1 MSVIN
6 NYIESFF
13 EEIPFSTKAEAAK
26 TKILETIT
34 KEYNELLKNNSKRVA
49 FSRIVKKYSSLELL
63 AKATGYTNEDVKSW
77 TSSEDV
83 ADEALYLKHF
93 RRERIHIYT
102 TTFFGLA
109 AIGLFLET
117 LANFSPLFLAAAIF
131 CAAFAIVDFIL
142 YERSDDD
149 SRFFSLDSYDHIRK
163 SFDKYTVRSTFWL
176 FVFFAVLGGA
186 ITNVI
191 NISLNLK
198 IVQLAS
204 YFASVFLAVSLPLF
218 FAIKNMRI
226 THFIFQKATLAKR
239 KIFWNNYLKSL
250 IFCSIYWLSAIF
262 IFYLFDKVFVVNPV
276 VVLQVIFDLIALAI
290 FYSSK
295 KSYCYKETRINKIA
309 VAIVSVVVIVVGG
322 YAVLSRDYW
331 LTQPYINSRPN
342 ISNNQSE
349 IEYNNDTG
357 VYTITMTE
365 DDFKILQLTDIHL
378 GGGPISY
385 RRDMQALQAVY
396 KLIDHTR
403 PDFVIVT
410 GDLTFPVGYS
420 SFSFNN
426 TAPVQ
431 QFASFMR
438 NLGIPWAFAYG
449 NHDTESYATTSEVD
463 LKEVY
468 KSLSYK
474 SSKTLLYPY
483 VQPDI
488 TGRNNQLIEL
498 RNKDGSLN
506 QAIVIIDSNAYTG
519 EGFNTYD
526 YIHDDQVAWYKK
538 QIEDLEQKEG
548 YTISSLVFFHIP
560 LQEYV
565 TAYDLYQQ
573 GSSEVKYYFG
583 ENNDE
588 VMDVSDHPSKLF
600 DTAVELGSTKG
611 MFCGHDHYNNTSIE
625 YKGIRLTYGMSID
638 YLAMPGIARDTK
650 QRGATLITT
659 HKDSS
664 FDIEQVP
671 LTSIEQYYPQ
681 DDWLVEL

>member
-1 MSVIN
+1 MSVIK

-13 EEIPFSTKAEAAK
+13 EEIPFSAKAETAK
-26 TKILETIT
+26 TRILEKVR
-34 KEYNELLKNNSKRVA
+34 KEYDKLLENNSKRVA
-49 FSRIVKKYSSLELL
+49 FSKIVKKYNSLESL
-63 AKATGYTNEDVKSW
+63 AKAAGYKEEDVKSW
-77 TSSEDV
+77 TSNEDV
-83 ADEALYLKHF
+83 VDEAKYLKHF
-93 RRERIHIYT
+93 RRERLHIYST
-102 TTFFGLA
+102 TIFGLG
-109 AIGLFLET
+109 AIGLFLGT
-117 LANFSPLFLAAAIF
+117 LANFSPIMLIGAIF
-131 CAAFAIVDFIL
+131 CTAFTVVDFIL

-149 SRFFSLDSYDHIRK
+149 SRFFSIDSYDHIRK
-163 SFDKYTVRSTFWL
+163 AYDKYTIRSTFWL
-176 FVFFAVLGGA
+176 FVLFAVLGGSIA
-186 ITNVI
+186 NVI

-198 IVQLAS
+198 IVQLPS
-204 YFASVFLAVSLPLF
+204 YFLSVFLYVAVFLF
-218 FAIKNMRI
+218 LVIKNLRI

-239 KIFWNNYLKSL
+239 KAFWQDYTKCL
-250 IFCSIYWLSAIF
+250 IFCAAYWLSAIL

-276 VVLQVIFDLIALAI
+276 VVIEVIFALVALAVI
-290 FYSSK
+290 HSSIK
-295 KSYCYKETRINKIA
+295 HYCYKEIHVNKIA
-309 VAIVSVVVIVVGG
+309 VAIACVALVVGG
-322 YAVLSRDYW
+322 GYMVLSRDFW

-342 ISNNQSE
+342 ISDNNNK
-349 IEYNNDTG
+349 IEYDDYTG
-357 VYTITMTE
+357 VYTITMAE

-385 RRDMQALQAVY
+385 HRDLQALSAVY

-403 PDFVIVT
+403 PDFVMVT

-449 NHDTESYATTSEVD
+449 NHDTESYAATSESD
-463 LKEVY
+463 LIEVY

-483 VQPDI
+483 TQPDI
-488 TGRNNQLIEL
+488 YGRNNQLIEL

-506 QAIVIIDSNAYTG
+506 QAIFIIDSNAYTG
-519 EGFNTYD
+519 EGFNKYD
-526 YIHDDQVAWYKK
+526 YIHDDQVAWYKH
-538 QIEDLEQKEG
+538 QIEQLSKKEG
-548 YTISSLVFFHIP
+548 YTVPSLVFFHIP

-565 TAYDLYQQ
+565 TAYNLYLE
-573 GSSEVKYYFG
+573 GSDEVEYFFG

-588 VMDVSDHPSKLF
+588 TMDVSEYPSKLF
-600 DTAVELGSTKG
+600 DTAVELGSTKA

-625 YKGIRLTYGMSID
+625 YQGIRLTYGMSID

-664 FDIEQVP
+664 FDIEQIP
-671 LTSIEQYYPQ
+671 LTSIEKYYPQ
-681 DDWLVEL
+681 DDWLVDL

>member
-13 EEIPFSTKAEAAK
+13 EEIPFSVKAEAAK

-34 KEYNELLKNNSKRVA
+34 KEYKKLLEGNTKRVA
-49 FSRIVKKYSSLELL
+49 FSKIVKKYNSLELL
-63 AKATGYTNEDVKSW
+63 AKAAGYTDEDVKLW
-77 TSSEDV
+77 TSKEDV
-83 ADEALYLKHF
+83 VDEEVYLKHF
-93 RRERIHIYT
+93 RRERIHIYAT
-102 TTFFGLA
+102 TAFGLA
-109 AIGLFLET
+109 AIGLFLGT
-117 LANFSPLFLAAAIF
+117 LSNFSPLMLVGTIF
-131 CAAFAIVDFIL
+131 CTAFTIVDFIL

-149 SRFFSLDSYDHIRK
+149 SRFFSIDSYDHIRK
-163 SFDKYTVRSTFWL
+163 SFDKYTTRSTFWL
-176 FVFFAVLGGA
+176 FVFFAFLGAA
-186 ITNVI
+186 IANVI

-198 IVQLAS
+198 IVQMAS
-204 YFASVFLAVSLPLF
+204 YFAIVFLTSCLPLF
-218 FAIKNMRI
+218 LVIKNLRI

-239 KIFWNNYLKSL
+239 KIFWRNFVKSL
-250 IFCSIYWLSAIF
+250 IFCATYWLSAIL

-276 VVLQVIFDLIALAI
+276 IVLEVIFVVTASIILHNT
-290 FYSSK
+290 K
-295 KSYCYKETRINKIA
+295 KSYCYKEIRINKIA
-309 VAIVSVVVIVVGG
+309 LAIASVIILIGGG
-322 YAVLSRDYW
+322 YAILSRDFW

-342 ISNNQSE
+342 IADNKSK
-349 IEYNNDTG
+349 IEYDDATG
-357 VYTITMTE
+357 VYTITKTK

-385 RRDMQALQAVY
+385 HRDLQALNAVY

-403 PDFVIVT
+403 PDFVVVT

-449 NHDTESYATTSEVD
+449 NHDTESYAATSEGD
-463 LKEVY
+463 LNEIY

-488 TGRNNQLIEL
+488 TGRNNQVIEL
-498 RNKDGSLN
+498 RNADGSLN
-506 QAIVIIDSNAYTG
+506 QALIIIDSNSYTG

-526 YIHDDQVAWYKK
+526 YIHDDQVDWYKR
-538 QIEDLEQKEG
+538 QIESLNEKEG
-548 YTISSLVFFHIP
+548 HTVSSLVFFHIP

-565 TAYDLYQQ
+565 TAYDLYLE
-573 GSSEVKYYFG
+573 GSDEVEYFFG

-588 VMDVSDHPSKLF
+588 VMDVSKHPSKLF

-625 YKGIRLTYGMSID
+625 YQGIRLTYGMSID

-664 FDIEQVP
+664 FDIEQIP
-671 LTSIEQYYPQ
+671 LTSIEKYYPQ
-681 DDWLVEL
+681 DDWFVNL

>member
-13 EEIPFSTKAEAAK
+13 EEIPFSTKAESAK
-26 TKILETIT
+26 TKILDKIT
-34 KEYNELLKNNSKRVA
+34 KEYNKLLENNSKRVA
-49 FSRIVKKYSSLELL
+49 FSKIVKKYNSLETL
-63 AKATGYTNEDVKSW
+63 AKAAGYKDEDVKVW
-77 TSSEDV
+77 TSNTDV
-83 ADEALYLKHF
+83 VEEEAYLKHF
-93 RRERIHIYT
+93 RRERIHIYAT
-102 TTFFGLA
+102 TAFGLA
-109 AIGLFLET
+109 AIGLFLGT
-117 LANFSPLFLAAAIF
+117 LANFSPLMLAGAIF
-131 CAAFAIVDFIL
+131 CAAFTIVDFIL

-149 SRFFSLDSYDHIRK
+149 SRYFSIDSYDHIRK
-163 SFDKYTVRSTFWL
+163 AFDKYTTRSTFWL
-176 FVFFAVLGGA
+176 FVMFAILGGA
-186 ITNVI
+186 IANVI
-191 NISLNLK
+191 NVSLNMK
-198 IVQLAS
+198 IVQMAT
-204 YFASVFLAVSLPLF
+204 YFASVFLSISLPLF
-218 FAIKNMRI
+218 LLIKNLRI

-239 KIFWNNYLKSL
+239 KIFWSNFIKSA
-250 IFCSIYWLSAIF
+250 IFCGAYWLSAIL

-276 VVLQVIFDLIALAI
+276 IVLEIIFVLTALAVI
-290 FYSSK
+290 HSTS
-295 KSYCYKETRINKIA
+295 KSYCYKEIRVNKIA
-309 VAIVSVVVIVVGG
+309 VAIASVVIIFGGG
-322 YAVLSRDYW
+322 YAILSRDFW

-342 ISNNQSE
+342 ISNNKSE
-349 IEYNNDTG
+349 IEYNDDTG
-357 VYTITMTE
+357 TYTITMTE

-385 RRDMQALQAVY
+385 HRDLQALQAVY

-449 NHDTESYATTSEVD
+449 NHDTESYAAASED
-463 LKEVY
+463 ELKEVY

-483 VQPDI
+483 TQPDI
-488 TGRNNQLIEL
+488 TGRNNQVIEL

-506 QAIVIIDSNAYTG
+506 QALVIIDSNAYTG

-526 YIHDDQVAWYKK
+526 YIHDDQVAWYKR
-538 QIEDLEQKEG
+538 QIEELNQKEG
-548 YTISSLVFFHIP
+548 KTVSSLVFFHIP

-573 GSSEVKYYFG
+573 GSDEVKYYFG

-588 VMDVSDHPSKLF
+588 TMDVSQYHSKLF
-600 DTAVELGSTKG
+600 DTAVDLGSTKG

-650 QRGATLITT
+650 QRGATLITI

-681 DDWLVEL
+681 DDWFVDL